1 MSMGFSGMSIGQ
13 ENSGSGV
20 PRGATYLAAIIAVII
35 LSTLLLAGIV
45 ALIFGFMR
53 QYEIYR
59 GGARSSAKISATA
72 NPGTAP
78 AMIALEPGAR
88 IMSVKTDASHLIL
101 QLSTAQ
107 GDQVEVLD
115 LATGKLLYRVAAR
128 P

>member
-1 MSMGFSGMSIGQ
+1 MDMGQ
-13 ENSGSGV
+13 QNSG
-20 PRGATYLAAIIAVII
+20 RGANYRAALIAVII
-35 LSTLLLAGIV
+35 LSVLFVVGIV

-59 GGARSSAKISATA
+59 GGAQGNAKGNASVAEV
-72 NPGTAP
+72 GTAP

-88 IMSVKTDASHLIL
+88 IISVRTDANHLIL
-101 QLSTAQ
+101 QLATAK

-115 LATGKLLYRVAAR
+115 LATGKLLYRVAAPR